1 MAAGQNTGG
10 KCGRNRSEVRD
21 MLYVVRTI
29 KYNSQWQIVREAY
42 VTRVAIVI
50 HVVIVCVIC
59 VVAQYKQMLC
69 QGSIS
74 IRLVSFHSLRSVT
87 IEFSLRFRFRFDFFW
102 VRNIFNVATEHVKQI
117 KATRAAIADAQR
129 VRERGEGEREEWVL
143 PLTMEIMITN
153 CVGFRS

>member
-10 KCGRNRSEVRD
+10 DWGGNSGKVRD
-21 MLYVVRTI
+21 MLYEVRTI

-74 IRLVSFHSLRSVT
+74 IRLVSFVPFASFCYDWVFVT
-87 IEFSLRFRFRFDFFW
+87 FSIPIRFLLS
-102 VRNIFNVATEHVKQI
+102 AEH
-117 KATRAAIADAQR
+117 
-129 VRERGEGEREEWVL
+129 
-143 PLTMEIMITN
+143 
-153 CVGFRS
+153 F

>member
-10 KCGRNRSEVRD
+10 HWGGNSSKVRD
-21 MLYVVRTI
+21 MPYVVRTI

-74 IRLVSFHSLRSVT
+74 IRLVWFRSFHSLRSVT

-102 VRNIFNVATEHVKQI
+102 VRSIFNVATEHVKQI

-129 VRERGEGEREEWVL
+129 VRKSGEERERRNECF
-143 PLTMEIMITN
+143 P
-153 CVGFRS
+153 

>member
-1 MAAGQNTGG
+1 
-10 KCGRNRSEVRD
+10 

-74 IRLVSFHSLRSVT
+74 IRLVSLRSVT
-87 IEFSLRFRFRFDFFW
+87 IEFSLRFRFRFDFF
-102 VRNIFNVATEHVKQI
+102 
-117 KATRAAIADAQR
+117 
-129 VRERGEGEREEWVL
+129 
-143 PLTMEIMITN
+143 
-153 CVGFRS
+153 